1 MDWEKCMDKENQHI
15 LRIIE
20 GPSSGEEFIF
30 EEIEGTI
37 GRDPGNDIVV
47 DYSAVSK
54 THAKITRDGEKIQI
68 EDMGSS
74 NGTLINGNRI
84 TEPYTLSSGDVIGL
98 GQNVKIKYQQQTT
111 SEIPIKFTQVNQT
124 VVASLKDME
133 LTAVGPIP
141 TESDRNTPPEVSVEI
156 AGNVAQAFQ
165 LEGDKITFGRS
176 AENDIVIDSPIVSRK
191 HGYFAHSPD
200 GGYNIV
206 VLPDVS
212 NPVTVNGIAVTKTT
226 HLVHG
231 SKIRIGSQD
240 PGVMVSMVYTWL
252 AEAMLVSEEIAFSN
266 KNVIQ
271 IGRDVDNDLVLNIPQ
286 VSRFHAQ
293 LEKVGQRYKL
303 TDLDT
308 TNGTF
313 VNGERINGT
322 VWLQQDDSIRIGS
335 HRFVIG
341 ADSIAQFDDS
351 MDLRVE
357 ALGLNKWVRPDLNI
371 LQNISLVLKPR
382 EFIVVVGQSGGGKST
397 LVDAIAGYRPAT
409 DGEVFVNQ
417 TNVYQNFDSIR
428 NIIGFVPQKDIIHM
442 ELTVY
447 DALNYSAQLRLP
459 PDTTPDERHES
470 IMEVLDDLDIRHRK
484 DNQIKALSGGQQKRV
499 SIGVELLTK
508 PGLFFLDEP
517 SSGLDPGTETALMH
531 LMRQMADM
539 GRTIVLITH
548 ATKNVVLA
556 DKVVFLARGGHLVW
570 FGPPD
575 ESLEYFD
582 QFRSEREQRASPME
596 FDQIYALLEDESK
609 GSPEEW
615 AERYKNH
622 QAYKQY
628 IVDELNGMHTSVS
641 PNSDLK
647 STAVSKPDRAI
658 PTMTNKQ
665 VSAWRQFLVLSNRN
679 LRILTRDR
687 FSLTLMLAAA
697 PLVGL
702 LSVVLSLVLGNT
714 PFDFTD
720 GDPTSVVITLFM
732 LTIYG
737 VMVGGLSQMR
747 EIVKEAEIYKRERL
761 VNLKIFPYVL
771 SKVWVAAVLAFYQA
785 TCYTG
790 IHYLAF
796 DMPGG
801 TLEFFLILI
810 SLALATMAGMM
821 LGLFASAL
829 SPNANAAPLIVILLM
844 LPQIVLGGALVPLP
858 ESISNFTSTKWA
870 FQGIMGATG
879 FGSDIAADACWL
891 LDTDARTAMKEEDKI
906 ANGCNC
912 MGTNALREESCGFPS
927 LGVFYNPKIDEG
939 MPAEPGEEPV
949 RPDDVEIPE
958 PPPKPED
965 ESDTVAMADYLSA
978 LQGYQTQVEE
988 LQAVAKANFAE
999 YEAEIAVYQAE
1010 MVVYQE
1016 ALIEYKAAV
1025 ASAVQPAEAVMS
1037 TFVENIGWTLVNKD
1051 DPDEFWP
1058 FISKT
1063 WGAQLLIITILFV
1076 SIVILQKR
1084 KDTN

>member
-1 MDWEKCMDKENQHI
+1 MDKEHQYS

-20 GPSSGEEFIF
+20 GPSSGEEFNFTDI
-30 EEIEGTI
+30 EITV
-37 GRDPGNDIVV
+37 GRDSRNDLVIE
-47 DYSAVSK
+47 YPAVST

-74 NGTLINGNRI
+74 NGTFVNGDLIK
-84 TEPYTLSSGDVIGL
+84 EPYTLNSGDVIGL
-98 GQNVKIKYQQQTT
+98 GQNVKIRYQKQTT
-111 SEIPIKFTQVNQT
+111 SESPIKFTHVNQT
-124 VVASLKDME
+124 VVASLKDIE
-133 LTAVGPIP
+133 QTTVGPSSLGLDP
-141 TESDRNTPPEVSVEI
+141 NAAPEVSVEI
-156 AGNVAQAFQ
+156 AGNVQQVYQ
-165 LEGDKITFGRS
+165 LARDKIAFGRS
-176 AENDIVIDSPIVSRK
+176 AENDIVIDSPIVSRT
-191 HGYFAHSPD
+191 HGYFERLPN
-200 GGYNIV
+200 GGYQVV
-206 VLPDVS
+206 VLPDA
-212 NPVTVNGIAVTKTT
+212 NNLLTVNGKTVTQATY
-226 HLVHG
+226 LVHG

-240 PGVMVSMVYTWL
+240 PGVMVSMLYTSP

-266 KNVIQ
+266 KSVIQ
-271 IGRDVDNDLVLNIPQ
+271 IGRDVDNDLVLAVPQ

-293 LEKVGQRYKL
+293 LEKVGQRYRL
-303 TDLDT
+303 TDLSS

-313 VNGERINGT
+313 VNGERITGT
-322 VWLQQDDSIRIGS
+322 VWLRQDDSIRIGS
-335 HRFVIG
+335 QRFVIG
-341 ADSIAQFDDS
+341 AESIAQYDDS

-357 ALGLNKWVRPDLNI
+357 ALSLNKWVRPDLNI

-409 DGEVFVNQ
+409 DGEVFVNE
-417 TNVYQNFDSIR
+417 TNVYQNFDAIR
-428 NIIGFVPQKDIIHM
+428 NIIGFVPQKDIIHL

-596 FDQIYALLEDESK
+596 FDQIYTLLEDESK
-609 GSPEEW
+609 GSPEAW
-615 AERYKNH
+615 AERFKKH

-628 IVDELNGMHTSVS
+628 IGDELNGLPSIGS
-641 PNSDLK
+641 PDFDLK
-647 STAVSKPDRAI
+647 STEVSKPKKVI
-658 PTMTNKQ
+658 PTTNKQ
-665 VSAWRQFLVLSNRN
+665 VSSWKQFLVLSKRN

-687 FSLTLMLAAA
+687 FSLALMLAAA

-702 LSVVLSLVLGNT
+702 LSVVLSLVLGKS

-801 TLEFFLILI
+801 TLEFFIILI

-870 FQGIMGATG
+870 FQGIMGASG
-879 FGSDIAADACWL
+879 FGSDIAADTCWL
-891 LDTDARTAMKEEDKI
+891 LDTDTRTAMSEEDKLV
-906 ANGCNC
+906 NGCNC
-912 MGTNALREESCGFPS
+912 MGTNALREESCDFPS
-927 LGVFYNPKIDEG
+927 IGFFYNPKIDEG
-939 MPAEPGEEPV
+939 LPAKPGEEPV
-949 RPDDVEIPE
+949 RPEDVEIPD

-978 LQGYQTQVEE
+978 LQEYQTQVEE
-988 LQAVAKANFAE
+988 LQAVAKANFAK

-1016 ALIEYKAAV
+1016 ALIENKAAI
-1025 ASAVQPAEAVMS
+1025 ASAVQPAEAVMT
-1037 TFVENIGWTLVNKD
+1037 TFVENIGWTFVNKD
-1051 DPDEFWP
+1051 NPDEFWP
-1058 FISKT
+1058 FIFRT
-1063 WGAQLLIITILFV
+1063 WGAQLLIITILFG
-1076 SIVILQKR
+1076 SILILQKR
-1084 KDTN
+1084 KDAN

>member
-1 MDWEKCMDKENQHI
+1 MDRESQHI
-15 LRIIE
+15 LRVLE
-20 GPSSGEEFIF
+20 GPSSGEEFVF
-30 EEIEGTI
+30 KNIESTI
-37 GRDPGNDIVV
+37 GRDPGNDFVV

-54 THAKITRDGEKIQI
+54 LHAKITRVEENVQV
-68 EDMGSS
+68 EDLGSS
-74 NGTLINGNRI
+74 NGTFVNGERI
-84 TEPYTLSSGDVIGL
+84 SQPYTLNSGDVIGL
-98 GQNVKIKYQQQTT
+98 GQNVRIRYQGPAA
-111 SEIPIKFTQVNQT
+111 SETPIKFTHVNQT
-124 VVASLKDME
+124 LVASPKDYAQ
-133 LTAVGPIP
+133 TAVGEILTGFDP
-141 TESDRNTPPEVSVEI
+141 DTPPEVTVGI
-156 AGNVAQAFQ
+156 AGIDSEVYP
-165 LEGDKITFGRS
+165 LTSEKVTFGRS
-176 AENDIVIDSPIVSRK
+176 AENDIVIDSPIVSRN
-191 HGYFAHSPD
+191 HGYFERSPN
-200 GGYNIV
+200 GGYTLV
-206 VLPDVS
+206 VLPAAG
-212 NPVTVNGIAVTKTT
+212 NPVSVNGKVVTKST
-226 HLVHG
+226 HLIHG
-231 SKIRIGSQD
+231 SKMRIGGQD
-240 PGVMVSMVYTWL
+240 PGLMVSMTYTSP
-252 AEAMLVSEEIAFSN
+252 AEAALVEEEITFGP

-271 IGRDVDNDLVLNIPQ
+271 IGRDADNDLVLNIPQ

-303 TDLDT
+303 TDLGS

-313 VNGERINGT
+313 VNGERITGE
-322 VWLQQDDSIRIGS
+322 VWLHQDDSIRIGS
-335 HRFVIG
+335 QRFVIG
-341 ADSIAQFDDS
+341 LDSIAQYDDS

-382 EFIVVVGQSGGGKST
+382 EFVVVVGQSGGGKST

-409 DGEVFVNQ
+409 HGEVFVNE
-417 TNVYQNFDSIR
+417 TNVYENFDSIR

-459 PDTTPDERHES
+459 PDTSPDERHAS
-470 IMEVLDDLDIRHRK
+470 IMEVLDALDIAHRK

-556 DKVVFLARGGHLVW
+556 DKVIFLARGGHLVW

-582 QFRSEREQRASPME
+582 QFRSERERRAKPME

-615 AERYKNH
+615 AERYTNH
-622 QAYKQY
+622 PAYQQY
-628 IVDELNGMHTSVS
+628 ILDELDGTPPTASADSELN
-641 PNSDLK
+641 
-647 STAVSKPDRAI
+647 STAVSNLNRTA
-658 PTMTNKQ
+658 PTTVNKQ
-665 VSAWRQFLVLSNRN
+665 VSAWRQFLVLSKRN

-687 FSLTLMLAAA
+687 FSLALMLAAA
-697 PLVGL
+697 PLVGM
-702 LSVVLSLVLGNT
+702 LSVVLSLVLGSS

-737 VMVGGLSQMR
+737 VMVGGLAQMR
-747 EIVKEAEIYKRERL
+747 EIVKEADIYKRERL

-771 SKVWVAAVLAFYQA
+771 SKVWVAAVLAIYQA
-785 TCYTG
+785 TCYTV
-790 IHYLAF
+790 IQYLAF
-796 DMPGG
+796 KMPGG

-858 ESISNFTSTKWA
+858 ESISNLTSTKWA
-870 FQGIMGATG
+870 FQGIMAVTG
-879 FGSDIAADACWL
+879 VGSDIAADACWL
-891 LDTDARTAMKEEDKI
+891 LDADTRAAMTEEDKI

-912 MGTNALREESCGFPS
+912 LGTNALREDSCSFPS
-927 LGVFYNPKIDEG
+927 LGFFYNPKIDQG
-939 MPAEPGEEPV
+939 LPEPPGGEPV
-949 RPDDVEIPE
+949 RPADVEIPD

-978 LQGYQTQVEE
+978 LQAYQTQVEG
-988 LQAVAKANFAE
+988 LQAATKADFAK
-999 YEAEIAVYQAE
+999 YESEISVYQAE

-1016 ALIEYKAAV
+1016 DLIEYKAAV
-1025 ASAVQPAEAVMS
+1025 ASAVQPAEAVMN
-1037 TFVENIGWTLVNKD
+1037 TFVENIGWTFVDKD
-1051 DPDEFWP
+1051 NPDEFWP
-1058 FISKT
+1058 FIYRT
-1063 WGAQLLIITILFV
+1063 WGAQVLIISILFGG
-1076 SIVILQKR
+1076 ILILQKR
-1084 KDTN
+1084 KDVN